1 MLDNS
6 KDVEKLFDELFP
18 LPRSITGKGYRQSM
32 EILSRYIPFK
42 IEKTAS
48 GSEVFDWIVPQ
59 EWAIEDAYLL
69 APNGDKIL
77 DFQKNAFDIIYDA
90 IQQTQQQVEKLTEP
104 LLKNMPGV
112 PDDLK
117 NTLKKNQEDFKKA
130 VDESFVKAETY
141 FSSASSP
148 EKK

>member
-1 MLDNS
+1 MHNMMKDLMGEMLKGIALS
-6 KDVEKLFDELFP
+6 PAKDVD
-18 LPRSITGKGYRQSM
+18 
-32 EILSRYIPFK
+32 
-42 IEKTAS
+42 
-48 GSEVFDWIVPQ
+48 
-59 EWAIEDAYLL
+59 
-69 APNGDKIL
+69 PNKAGLQIL